1 MPRACKPRCSRLS
14 CRWEP
19 FKSFENCGEEIVQK
33 FWDRVDT
40 KGRDVDSIE
49 GWTNGEEVFPMGP
62 PRMSSYFICRRRI
75 LPSVEAER
83 TTRRPE
89 EVNGPKPDR
98 QGTNIPSPVGRRM
111 GRRQR
116 DH

>member
-1 MPRACKPRCSRLS
+1 MQ
-14 CRWEP
+14 
-19 FKSFENCGEEIVQK
+19 N

-49 GWTNGEEVFPMGP
+49 GWDNGEEVFPQGP
-62 PRMSSYFICRRRI
+62 PRMSSNFTCRRRI

-83 TTRRPE
+83 TRRRPE
-89 EVNGPKPDR
+89 KVNGPIPDC
-98 QGTNIPSPVGRRM
+98 QGTNIPSPVGPRMRRQ
-111 GRRQR
+111 QR